1 MKLAVLIDP
10 LESLHREKDTTLGL
24 LLAAQKNKISIFYM
38 TIEDIFLHNSTPFS
52 YSKKIHLT
60 MHKKKWFEIQK
71 TESLPL
77 SFFDFIFMRKD
88 PPVNSAYIHATQ
100 ILEFAQ
106 NQGVRVINNPQ
117 SLREYNEKMMI
128 HFFKDLYPETLI
140 SARQEDIK
148 SFINTN
154 KIVICKPLDEMGGK
168 NVFKITK
175 TDLNKNAIL
184 ETLTNYGK
192 KHIVCQRYLS
202 AIKHGDKRILVIKG
216 KPLPYALARLPKACE
231 TRANLASGGM
241 AKGVKL
247 SKRDHE
253 ICEILSPFLR
263 EKGLD
268 FVGLDVI
275 GNYLTEINITSP
287 TCVRELE
294 KIYKINF
301 SKQILDTLI
310 F

>member
-24 LLAAQKNKISIFYM
+24 LLAAQKNKIAIFYM
-38 TIEDIFLHNSTPFS
+38 TLEDIFLYNNTPFS

-60 MHKKKWFEIQK
+60 MYKKKWFEIQK
-71 TESLPL
+71 TEALPL

-100 ILEFAQ
+100 ILEFAE
-106 NQGVRVINNPQ
+106 NQGVRVINKPQ

-128 HFFKDLYPETLI
+128 HFFEDLYPETLI

-148 SFINTN
+148 NFINTN
-154 KIVICKPLDEMGGK
+154 KTIICKPLDEMGGK
-168 NVFKITK
+168 NIFKITK
-175 TDLNKNAIL
+175 TDLNKNVIL

-192 KHIVCQRYLS
+192 QHIVCQRYLPE
-202 AIKHGDKRILVIKG
+202 IKHGDKRILMVKG
-216 KPLPYALARLPKACE
+216 KPLPYALARLPKAGE

-241 AKGVKL
+241 AKGLKL

-263 EKGLD
+263 EKELD

-275 GNYLTEINITSP
+275 GTYLTEINITSP

-301 SKQILDTLI
+301 SKQILDALI
-310 F
+310 L

>member
-1 MKLAVLIDP
+1 
-10 LESLHREKDTTLGL
+10 
-24 LLAAQKNKISIFYM
+24 
-38 TIEDIFLHNSTPFS
+38 
-52 YSKKIHLT
+52 
-60 MHKKKWFEIQK
+60 
-71 TESLPL
+71 
-77 SFFDFIFMRKD
+77 MRKD

-100 ILEFAQ
+100 ILEFAE
-106 NQGVRVINNPQ
+106 NQGVRVINKPQ

-128 HFFKDLYPETLI
+128 HFFEDLYPETLI

-148 SFINTN
+148 NFINTN
-154 KIVICKPLDEMGGK
+154 KTIICKPLDEMGGK
-168 NVFKITK
+168 NIFKITK
-175 TDLNKNAIL
+175 TDLNKNVIL

-192 KHIVCQRYLS
+192 QHIVCQRYLPE
-202 AIKHGDKRILVIKG
+202 IKHGDKRILMVKG
-216 KPLPYALARLPKACE
+216 KPLPYALARLPKAGE

-241 AKGVKL
+241 AKGLKL

-263 EKGLD
+263 EKELD

-275 GNYLTEINITSP
+275 GTYLTEINITSP

-301 SKQILDTLI
+301 SKQILDALI
-310 F
+310 L

>member
-24 LLAAQKNKISIFYM
+24 LLAAQKNKIAIFYM
-38 TIEDIFLHNSTPFS
+38 TLEDIFLYNNTPFS

-100 ILEFAQ
+100 ILEFAE
-106 NQGVRVINNPQ
+106 NQGVRVINKPQ

-128 HFFKDLYPETLI
+128 HFFEDLYPETLI

-148 SFINTN
+148 NFINTN
-154 KIVICKPLDEMGGK
+154 KTIICKPLDEMGGK
-168 NVFKITK
+168 NIFKITK
-175 TDLNKNAIL
+175 TDLNKNVIL

-192 KHIVCQRYLS
+192 QHIVCQRYLPE
-202 AIKHGDKRILVIKG
+202 IKHGDKRILMVKG
-216 KPLPYALARLPKACE
+216 KPLPYALARLPKAGE

-241 AKGVKL
+241 AKGLKL

-263 EKGLD
+263 EKELD

-275 GNYLTEINITSP
+275 GTYLTEINITSP

-310 F
+310 S

>member
-24 LLAAQKNKISIFYM
+24 LLAAQKNKIAIFYM
-38 TIEDIFLHNSTPFS
+38 TLEDIFLYNNTPFS

-100 ILEFAQ
+100 ILEFAE
-106 NQGVRVINNPQ
+106 NQGVRVINKPQ

-128 HFFKDLYPETLI
+128 HFFEDLYPETLI

-148 SFINTN
+148 NFINTN
-154 KIVICKPLDEMGGK
+154 KTIICKPLDEMGGK
-168 NVFKITK
+168 NIFKITK
-175 TDLNKNAIL
+175 TDLNKNVIL

-192 KHIVCQRYLS
+192 QHIVCQRYLPE
-202 AIKHGDKRILVIKG
+202 IKHGDKRILMVKG
-216 KPLPYALARLPKACE
+216 KPLPYALARLPKAGE

-241 AKGVKL
+241 AKGLKL

-263 EKGLD
+263 EKELD

-275 GNYLTEINITSP
+275 GTYLTEINITSP

-301 SKQILDTLI
+301 SKQILDALI
-310 F
+310 L